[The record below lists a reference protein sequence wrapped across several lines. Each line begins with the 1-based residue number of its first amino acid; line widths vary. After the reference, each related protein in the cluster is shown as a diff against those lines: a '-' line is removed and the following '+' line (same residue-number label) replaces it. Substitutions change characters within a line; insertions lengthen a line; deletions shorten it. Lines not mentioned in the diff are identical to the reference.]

1 MEQIEGRNQVLVGL
15 KRNVIDKIYLADSAH
30 GKIIEDIIVLAT
42 QNMIELR
49 YVSKNEIEQMSKTKN
64 NQGIIAHLKSWEYT
78 ELYSLLKIASKNN
91 NPFILVLDHLKDPH
105 NLGAI
110 MRTADAAG
118 VDGVIIPK
126 DRSVDMNETVMRVSV
141 GAALTV
147 PLVKV
152 TNLSQTLDILKEEGF
167 WIIGTDAEA
176 EKEIYDINLNM
187 PLVILI
193 GSEGKGLSNNLI
205 NKSDFL
211 AKIPMRGVISSLN
224 ASVAA
229 GIMMY
234 EVVRQNNPK

>member
-1 MEQIEGRNQVLVGL
+1 MEQIEGRNQVIVGL
-15 KRNVIDKIYLADSAH
+15 KRDVIDKIYLADSAH
-30 GKIIEDIIVLAT
+30 GKIIEDIVLLAT
-42 QNMIELR
+42 QNMVDLR
-49 YVSKNEIEQMSKTKN
+49 YVSKNKIEQMSKTKN
-64 NQGIIAHLKSWEYT
+64 NQGVIAHLKSWEYT
-78 ELYSLLKIASKNN
+78 ELYTLLESTGKKD

-141 GAALTV
+141 GAALSV
-147 PLVKV
+147 PLTKV

-167 WIIGTDAEA
+167 WIVGTDASA
-176 EKEIYDINLNM
+176 DKEIYDVNLSM

-193 GSEGKGLSNNLI
+193 GSEGKGLSTNLI

-211 AKIPMRGVISSLN
+211 VRLPMRGVISSLN

-229 GIMMY
+229 GIIMY
-234 EVVRQNNPK
+234 EVVRQNNIK